1 MRGVLSFATVVI
13 AAAALA
19 VGLGSAEASGRF
31 AYTAEVDDSQD
42 LVVQFDEQALNR
54 FGSVD
59 FELRG
64 DAMSLTPTTGA
75 LYEGLTATVTLPPDQ
90 RGRVAGSLSL
100 EIPSSPSP
108 DPCVCGGRHVEY
120 FKLTL
125 TNLTNGRSY
134 PLAPVSRDFP

>member
-1 MRGVLSFATVVI
+1 MRGMLSFATVVI

-19 VGLGSAEASGRF
+19 VGLASAEGSGRF
-31 AYTAEVDDSQD
+31 AYTAAVNDSQD

-64 DAMSLTPTTGA
+64 DAISQTPSIGA
-75 LYEGLTATVTLPPDQ
+75 LYEGLTATLTSVPDQ
-90 RGRVAGSLSL
+90 RGRVAGSLFL

-108 DPCVCGGRHVEY
+108 GPCVCGGRHVEY
-120 FKLTL
+120 FNLTL
-125 TNLTNGRSY
+125 TNLTNGRTY